1 MPALYIK
8 YMNNTF
14 LKLDDECKNILQ
26 EISALSGY
34 SQIIIKEVMEYFL
47 IDWALKIADK
57 PDDYAE
63 LSIPFIGKI
72 KVKYLG
78 DKKEDNDTISTE
90 VDAVLELS
98 TSFKKLIGDLHD
110 EGRTE
115 IDKALQR
122 KIDTAVLIASTE

>member
-1 MPALYIK
+1 
-8 YMNNTF
+8 MNNTF

-47 IDWALKIADK
+47 IDWALKIVDK

-63 LSIPFIGKI
+63 LSVPFIGKV

-98 TSFKKLIGDLHD
+98 SSFKKLVGDFHD

>member
-1 MPALYIK
+1 
-8 YMNNTF
+8 MNNTF

-47 IDWALKIADK
+47 IDWALKIVDK

-63 LSIPFIGKI
+63 LSIPFIGKV

-90 VDAVLELS
+90 VDAALELS
-98 TSFKKLIGDLHD
+98 SSFKKLIGDLHD

>member
-1 MPALYIK
+1 
-8 YMNNTF
+8 MNNTF

-47 IDWALKIADK
+47 IDWALKIVDK

-63 LSIPFIGKI
+63 LSIPFIGKV

-90 VDAVLELS
+90 VDAALELS
-98 TSFKKLIGDLHD
+98 PSFKKLIGDLHD

>member
-1 MPALYIK
+1 
-8 YMNNTF
+8 MNNTF

-34 SQIIIKEVMEYFL
+34 SQIIIKEVVEYFL
-47 IDWALKIADK
+47 IDWALKIVDK

-63 LSIPFIGKI
+63 LSIPFIGKV

-98 TSFKKLIGDLHD
+98 PSFKKLIGDLHD

>member
-1 MPALYIK
+1 
-8 YMNNTF
+8 MNNTF

-47 IDWALKIADK
+47 IDWALKIVDK

-63 LSIPFIGKI
+63 LSIPFIGKV

-98 TSFKKLIGDLHD
+98 SSFKKLIGDLHD

>member
-1 MPALYIK
+1 
-8 YMNNTF
+8 MNNTF

-47 IDWALKIADK
+47 IDWALKIVDK

-63 LSIPFIGKI
+63 LSIPFIGKV

-98 TSFKKLIGDLHD
+98 PSFKKLIGDLHD

>member
-1 MPALYIK
+1 
-8 YMNNTF
+8 MNNTF

-47 IDWALKIADK
+47 IDWALKIVDN
-57 PDDYAE
+57 PDNYAE
-63 LSIPFIGKI
+63 LSIPFIGKV

-98 TSFKKLIGDLHD
+98 PSFKKLIGDLHD

>member
-1 MPALYIK
+1 
-8 YMNNTF
+8 MNNTF
-14 LKLDDECKNILQ
+14 LKLDDECKNIVQ

-34 SQIIIKEVMEYFL
+34 SQIIIKEVVEYFL
-47 IDWALKIADK
+47 IDWALKIVDK

-63 LSIPFIGKI
+63 LSIPFIGKV

-98 TSFKKLIGDLHD
+98 PSFKKLIGDLHD

>member
-1 MPALYIK
+1 
-8 YMNNTF
+8 MNNTF

-47 IDWALKIADK
+47 IDWALKIVDK

-63 LSIPFIGKI
+63 LSIPFIGKV

-90 VDAVLELS
+90 VDAILELS
-98 TSFKKLIGDLHD
+98 PSFKKLIGDLHD

>member
-1 MPALYIK
+1 
-8 YMNNTF
+8 MNNTF

-47 IDWALKIADK
+47 IDWALKIVDK

-90 VDAVLELS
+90 VDATLELS
-98 TSFKKLIGDLHD
+98 SSFKKLIGDLHD